1 MTWMLTSTGQAV
13 DLRFI
18 GAIDISMLDIAHHLS
33 QINRYTG
40 AAKRPYSVA
49 EHSLLVCEILEREGG
64 ERDPS
69 VLLAALMHDAH
80 EAYTS
85 DLSSP
90 MKQVVGEAWRREEA
104 RVEYAVQERFGLV
117 SVAAKHRHLV
127 HWADMTALSTERAA
141 LMPNTGPTW
150 PVIRSHPP
158 ITWWDFDARAKF
170 TWLDWRSAFMDR
182 WGELH
187 YARTLAGGG
196 AATSQ
201 AVDHEG
207 AAD

>member
-18 GAIDISMLDIAHHLS
+18 GAPDISVLDIAHHLS

-40 AAKRPYSVA
+40 AARRPYSVA
-49 EHSLLVCEILEREGG
+49 EHSLLVCEILQSECGVRNP
-64 ERDPS
+64 R

-85 DLSSP
+85 DLSTP

-104 RVEYAVQERFGLV
+104 RAEYAVQERFGLV
-117 SVAAKHRHLV
+117 SVVAQHRDVLR
-127 HWADMTALSTERAA
+127 WADLTALSTERAA
-141 LMPNTGPTW
+141 LMPKAGPAW
-150 PVIRSHPP
+150 PATTSHPP
-158 ITWWDFDARAKF
+158 IDWWDFDARAKF
-170 TWLDWRSAFMDR
+170 TWTDWRQAFLDR
-182 WGELH
+182 FAELNYERRLERECVH
-187 YARTLAGGG
+187 D
-196 AATSQ
+196 
-201 AVDHEG
+201 VDHEG